1 MRDLRT
7 SPHQHPILKDRQ
19 IMHRRAG
26 RDDLGGRIEGVD
38 QFPADISASPAPLPY
53 CDRAAEDSSP
63 HTLERGPV
71 QQKRTA

>member
-19 IMHRRAG
+19 LVHGRTG
-26 RDDLGGRIEGVD
+26 RDGPGARIEGVD
-38 QFPADISASPAPLPY
+38 QFPAAISASPAPLPY

-63 HTLERGPV
+63 HILEREPA